1 MSEIEQGQPENH
13 NMSLPIDWHVS
24 ENIQSRYAS
33 NVFVQAGEH
42 ELILSFFE
50 TIPPMLLGSPEE
62 NRAKL
67 LQQGAVRAEC
77 VARIIVAPDL
87 VPKLI
92 QALQTTLDGYLAVKR
107 AQEGESS

>member
-1 MSEIEQGQPENH
+1 MSQREQEQPVNH
-13 NMSLPIDWHVS
+13 HFSLPIDWHVS

-33 NVFVQAGEH
+33 NVFVQAGEQ

-50 TIPPMLLGSPEE
+50 TIPPILAGTPEE

-67 LQQGAVRAEC
+67 LQLGAIRAEC
-77 VARIIVAPDL
+77 VARIIVDPDL

-92 QALQTTLDGYLAVKR
+92 QALQTTLDGYLAAKK
-107 AQEGESS
+107 AQEGENS

>member
-1 MSEIEQGQPENH
+1 MEQGQPEDRNL
-13 NMSLPIDWHVS
+13 SLPIDWHVS

-33 NVFVQAGEH
+33 NVFVQAGEQ
-42 ELILSFFE
+42 EVFLSFFE
-50 TIPPMLLGSPEE
+50 TIPPILIGSPEE

-67 LQQGAVRAEC
+67 LELGAIRAEC
-77 VARIIVAPDL
+77 IARIIVNPEL

-107 AQEGESS
+107 TQEGESS